1 MSKILLLICD
11 LSIKKNLQKNSI
23 LHHQRAY
30 LNFDLTISCKLYFYL
45 LFFLGMFNFQG
56 LIQTTSFFGDI
67 NARPTFRMSNNK
79 MYRKR
84 FVDRILELIFGLHFK
99 RSSKQQRNN
108 NNNNNSKR
116 EPRQSH
122 DHKSDLLFF

>member
-1 MSKILLLICD
+1 MIYQSKKSTEKL
-11 LSIKKNLQKNSI
+11 NS
-23 LHHQRAY
+23 QAY
-30 LNFDLTISCKLYFYL
+30 LNLDLTISCKLYFYL

-56 LIQTTSFFGDI
+56 LIQTTSFFGDF
-67 NARPTFRMSNNK
+67 NARPTFGMSNNK

-99 RSSKQQRNN
+99 RSSEQQQRNN
-108 NNNNNSKR
+108 NNNSSSSKR